1 MRVCQ
6 DCYWYRPNENYS
18 DKVRCLF
25 LDRKNWKPIE
35 ERNTCDDFVSP
46 EDFKPDP
53 ILSMLVEAVNQV
65 ICEEREKKV
74 REGEVSGM

>member
-1 MRVCQ
+1 MRECQ
-6 DCYWYRPNENYS
+6 DCYWYRPNEKYS
-18 DKVRCLF
+18 DIVRCLY

-53 ILSMLVEAVNQV
+53 MWSMVVSAVND
-65 ICEEREKKV
+65 IIK
-74 REGEVSGM
+74 REGEVNGM